1 MVKRYLTPSLLW
13 FILSA
18 CAGAS
23 EAPDAT
29 KPVGKTIVSTIDGG
43 TVTQS
48 GTWVIPSSVR
58 GTSPE
63 IPLGVPTFSGVMN
76 QDEVLVSSQDLIG
89 HFSVLWFYPFANT
102 SGWTTEGLGFRD
114 QASEYEA
121 LETRVYGV
129 SFDAVSNN
137 ASFCDNNEFTYDLW
151 SDLERE
157 LAQYYG
163 IVDSASALFP
173 SRKTVLLSP
182 EGDWL
187 LIYENPSIPDGL
199 SGHGRVVREDIEAI
213 IAAND

>member
-1 MVKRYLTPSLLW
+1 
-13 FILSA
+13 
-18 CAGAS
+18 
-23 EAPDAT
+23 
-29 KPVGKTIVSTIDGG
+29 
-43 TVTQS
+43 
-48 GTWVIPSSVR
+48 
-58 GTSPE
+58 
-63 IPLGVPTFSGVMN
+63 
-76 QDEVLVSSQDLIG
+76 
-89 HFSVLWFYPFANT
+89 
-102 SGWTTEGLGFRD
+102 
-114 QASEYEA
+114 
-121 LETRVYGV
+121 V

-151 SDLERE
+151 SDLDRE

-173 SRKTVLLSP
+173 SRKTVVLSP